1 MEVNTMSQALQLHAQ
16 VLKLG
21 NTQNSD
27 AQKILSNIFTFASL
41 SPAGDLNHARLI
53 LKSNPSL
60 NSYFYNTIIRAYSR
74 SSDPTHASQAL
85 PLFLSMLHGS
95 SHNMPGPDKFTFPFV
110 LKCCVRLNLTLQG
123 KQIHG
128 LIAKMGL
135 SSDLHIGNSL
145 IYMYS
150 EFGDVGAAYDVFDEM
165 SMRDVV
171 SWTSMI
177 DGLVDNDQP
186 AEAIK
191 KFEQMLECG
200 IDVSDATVV
209 SVLRA
214 CAAMGALS
222 VGKRVHKIAKERKLH
237 SKVNVITALIDMYAK
252 CGCIESAWKVFN
264 DDIMDKDVFVWT
276 AMISGL
282 ASHGHCKEAIDLF
295 SEMEASKIKP
305 DEKTMTA
312 VLSACRNAG
321 SIPQA
326 YKILSGMC
334 KRYGIR
340 PTIQHYG
347 CIVDLLARVGRLKE
361 AEELIKTLPVKPDAI
376 LWRTLIWACNVHG
389 DTARAKHLMKH
400 LGLQEMD
407 ADDSGSFI
415 LASNVYASEGK
426 WCNKAK
432 VRELMKQ
439 KGLVKP
445 AGCSRIEVEG
455 VIHEFVMGHYN
466 HSEAKKIYV
475 KLNEVVDKLKKEG
488 YCPKVSDVLLEVDNE
503 EKANQLIQHSEKLAL
518 AFGLIKTSPGSEIR
532 IVKNLRSCEDCHE
545 FMKLVSMVYQR
556 DIIVRDRIRFHHFKN
571 GDCSCNNYW

>member
-1 MEVNTMSQALQLHAQ
+1 MSQALQLHAR

-21 NTQNSD
+21 NTQTSES
-27 AQKILSNIFTFASL
+27 QKILSNIFTFSAL
-41 SPAGDLNHARLI
+41 SAAGDLNHARLI

-60 NSYFYNTIIRAYSR
+60 NSYFYNTIIRAYSW
-74 SSDPTHASQAL
+74 SSDPTHPSQAL
-85 PLFLSMLHGS
+85 SLFLSMLHGP

-110 LKCCVRLNLTLQG
+110 LKCCVRLNLTPQG
-123 KQIHG
+123 EQIHG

-150 EFGDVGAAYDVFDEM
+150 EFGEVGNAYDVFDRM
-165 SMRDVV
+165 SKRDVV

-177 DGLVDNDQP
+177 DGLVDNDRP

-191 KFEQMLECG
+191 KFEEMLESG
-200 IDVSDATVV
+200 IEVNDATVV

-214 CAAMGALS
+214 CAEMGALS
-222 VGKRVHKIAKERKLH
+222 VGKTVHKIVKERKLH
-237 SKVNVITALIDMYAK
+237 YKGNVMTALLDMYAK
-252 CGCIESAWKVFN
+252 CGCIESAWQVFN
-264 DDIMDKDVFVWT
+264 GDIMDRDVFVWT

-282 ASHGHCKEAIDLF
+282 ASHGKCKEAIDLF
-295 SEMEASKIKP
+295 YEMEASKIKP

-321 SIPQA
+321 SIPQC
-326 YKILSGMC
+326 YKFFSSIQ

-361 AEELIKTLPVKPDAI
+361 AEEFINKMPIKPDAI
-376 LWRTLIWACNVHG
+376 LWRTLIWACNIHG
-389 DTARAKHLMKH
+389 DTTRIKRLMKH

-426 WCNKAK
+426 WCKKAK
-432 VRELMKQ
+432 ARELMKQ

-455 VIHEFVMGHYN
+455 VIHEFLMGDYN
-466 HSEAKKIYV
+466 HSEAKNIYF
-475 KLNEVVDKLKKEG
+475 KLNEMVDKLRKEG
-488 YCPKVSDVLLEVDNE
+488 YYPKVSEVLLEGDDQ
-503 EKANQLIQHSEKLAL
+503 EKANQLLHHSEKLAL
-518 AFGLIKTSPGSEIR
+518 AFGLIRTSPGSEIR
-532 IVKNLRSCEDCHE
+532 IVKNLRSCDDCHE
-545 FMKLVSMVYQR
+545 FMKLVSRVYQR
-556 DIIVRDRIRFHHFKN
+556 DIIVRDRIRFHQFKN
-571 GDCSCNNYW
+571 GDCSCKNYW